1 MALNLIRM
9 QFEKWKEFLRPTLSS
24 IEQCFYM
31 MSDSAFHLFVE
42 TVSLLGVAGGLV
54 YTGVQLHNWRD
65 AQYVTNFTK
74 PMVAS

>member
-1 MALNLIRM
+1 
-9 QFEKWKEFLRPTLSS
+9 
-24 IEQCFYM
+24 